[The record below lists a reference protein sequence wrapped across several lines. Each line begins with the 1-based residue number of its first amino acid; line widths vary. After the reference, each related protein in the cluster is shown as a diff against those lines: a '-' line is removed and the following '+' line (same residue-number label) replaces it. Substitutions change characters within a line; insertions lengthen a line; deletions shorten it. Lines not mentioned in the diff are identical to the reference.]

1 MTSDTPNISPDTPLE
16 TGPRLR
22 WYAVH
27 TLSGHENKVAHYL
40 KNSAEA
46 LAVGEEIGEVVVPIE
61 EIAEMKDGK
70 RVTTRRKFLP
80 GYVLVQMALTS
91 GSRHVVANTPGITGF
106 VGARGS
112 QDPQA
117 LRPSE
122 VDRILGQIERK
133 TTAPETD
140 SAYRIGEKVKV
151 VDGPFS
157 EFVGVLESIDTTK
170 DKVSIAV
177 SIFGRPTKVEL
188 DILQI
193 ESAPEEPE

>member
-1 MTSDTPNISPDTPLE
+1 MTDTSGNQTAR
-16 TGPRLR
+16 TLR

-27 TLSGHENKVAHYL
+27 TLSGHENKVCHYL

-46 LAVGEEIGEVVVPIE
+46 LALGEQIGRVMVPVE
-61 EIAEMKDGK
+61 EIAEMREGK

-80 GYVLVQMALTS
+80 GYVLVEMDLTS
-91 GSRHVVANTPGITGF
+91 EARYMVANAPGVTGF
-106 VGARGS
+106 VGSRS
-112 QDPQA
+112 TLEPQA

-122 VDRILGQIERK
+122 VERILGQIERK
-133 TTAPETD
+133 STAPESD
-140 SAYRIGEKVKV
+140 SLYRVGDLVKV

-157 EFVGVLESIDTTK
+157 DFTGVVESIDAAK
-170 DKVSIAV
+170 DKVTITV

-193 ESAPEEPE
+193 EPAPPKA